1 MTQAARPP
9 SEGMLLFILSAVQF
23 IHIVDLMMVIPLG
36 PDFAAALHIPLD
48 QLGWVGGAYT
58 FAASLVGVFAAVYL
72 DHYDRRTLLLVCLS
86 GLTLMT
92 AAGALAWDFYSL
104 VTIRFI
110 TGMFGGPCTAICF
123 AVIADCVPAQR
134 RGSAM
139 GKVMTA
145 FSLAS
150 IFGVPFGL
158 ELAHYFNWRA
168 PFGATAAM
176 SVAVLLLAWRCMPSL
191 TGHMMAGARVS
202 SFTALKRL
210 LLNRLHIWVFV
221 FTSMTMYA
229 AFLLIPH
236 LATFVQ
242 FNLGLPRDQLGW
254 LYMAG
259 GVGSFLVLRVA
270 GVVLNHVD
278 ASKVAFCG
286 MVVLV
291 VTCYAGMIH
300 SPVWLPPLV
309 IYVLFMSSMSVRGVC
324 SNTLASKIP
333 APQQR
338 AGFLALMNCISQMF
352 AALGAFTST
361 ALLHEAA
368 DKSLIGFDSAAWLAI
383 GVSVLVPPMMWW
395 VERHVKLREKA
406 AQFIPVPESNV

>member
-1 MTQAARPP
+1 MIQAVRQLSEAR
-9 SEGMLLFILSAVQF
+9 LLFILSAVQF

-36 PDFAAALHIPLD
+36 PDFATALDIPLD
-48 QLGWVGGAYT
+48 QLGWIGGAYT

-72 DHYDRRTLLLVCLS
+72 DHYDRRRLLLFCLG
-86 GLTLMT
+86 GLTVMT
-92 AAGALAWDFYSL
+92 AVGALAWDFYSL
-104 VTIRFI
+104 VAIRFV
-110 TGMFGGPCTAICF
+110 TGIFGGPCTAICF
-123 AVIADCVPAQR
+123 AVIADCVPDKR

-150 IFGVPFGL
+150 ILGVPFGL
-158 ELAHYFNWRA
+158 EMAHYYDWRA
-168 PFGATAAM
+168 PFIATAIV
-176 SVAVLLLAWRCMPSL
+176 SVAVFISAWRWMPSL
-191 TGHMMAGARVS
+191 TGHMGAEARVS
-202 SFTALKRL
+202 SFIALQRL
-210 LLNRLHIWVFV
+210 LFNRVHILVFT

-242 FNLGLPRDQLGW
+242 FNLGLPRDELGW

-259 GVGSFLVLRVA
+259 GAASFVVLRI
-270 GVVLNHVD
+270 GGKILNHLE

-286 MVVLV
+286 MLVLV
-291 VTCYAGMIH
+291 GTCYTGMIY
-300 SPVWLPPLV
+300 SPALLSPLA
-309 IYVLFMSSMSVRGVC
+309 IYVLFMASMSLRGVC

-352 AALGAFTST
+352 AAFGAFTSVI
-361 ALLHEAA
+361 LLQEAV
-368 DKSLIGFDSAAWLAI
+368 DKSLIGFDHVAYLAI
-383 GVSVLVPPMMWW
+383 GVSVLVPPLMWW
-395 VERHVKLREKA
+395 VEHHVRLREQA
-406 AQFIPVPESNV
+406 ARLIPSPESRY